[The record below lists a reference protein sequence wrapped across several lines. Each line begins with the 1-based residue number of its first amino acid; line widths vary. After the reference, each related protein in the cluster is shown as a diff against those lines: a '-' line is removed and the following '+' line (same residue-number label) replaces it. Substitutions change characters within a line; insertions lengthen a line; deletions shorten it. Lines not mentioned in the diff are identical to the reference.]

1 MRHEDLQMID
11 KMNFFRKTTDFSLIA
26 TTDFELDEDSN
37 GFFLVFV
44 IFFIFKHFVLLYFA
58 KKCTDN
64 VDCSLTSVK
73 KVALFLFY
81 AILWHIENVGTF

>member
-11 KMNFFRKTTDFSLIA
+11 KMNFFLKTTDFSLIA

-44 IFFIFKHFVLLYFA
+44 IFLYSNISCC
-58 KKCTDN
+58 CTLPKN
-64 VDCSLTSVK
+64 VQ
-73 KVALFLFY
+73 
-81 AILWHIENVGTF
+81 IL